1 MIYVFAKGWQAE
13 VVLRKG
19 WTMSGRIRNSSARQA
34 LCLNHG
40 RRGTGKM
47 REKMPVLYM
56 IFIRDVNNPGY
67 HLPDKRSVII
77 VLQALTGKVIR

>member
-1 MIYVFAKGWQAE
+1 MIYVNARGWQAE
-13 VVLRKG
+13 VVLSQGR
-19 WTMSGRIRNSSARQA
+19 TMSGGIRNSSSRQA

-47 REKMPVLYM
+47 RDKMPVLYM
-56 IFIRDVNNPGY
+56 LFIRAVNNSAD

-77 VLQALTGKVIR
+77 FLQAPTGKVIR